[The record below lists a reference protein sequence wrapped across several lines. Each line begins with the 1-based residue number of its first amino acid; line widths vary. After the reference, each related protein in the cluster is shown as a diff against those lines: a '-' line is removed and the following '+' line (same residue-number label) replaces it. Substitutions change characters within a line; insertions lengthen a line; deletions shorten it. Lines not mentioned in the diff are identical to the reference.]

1 MMIDRCKNNCLL
13 ISHLHSFSRAFCF
26 RLIMFFVP
34 PLTVSVNIRCC
45 PLCPVQ
51 LHLGSS
57 ARIIVHHNVCILWT
71 KLGQYSC
78 STFSCAQSFTAR
90 TFPAATPESRSDVFC
105 NVVYLWV
112 CPLSLWPIE
121 LQPHSFNVLFFP
133 VSKVSRKT
141 QPETL
146 HHLIVKA
153 AVPWRCH
160 DGSGLIWCAL
170 WSQTSTALIVCCCYT
185 CASLFSFV
193 WLWIK
198 PHPLRKQDS
207 DFILTSYCQR
217 RCLDEARISEFVST
231 EHGSLVFGTAFCR
244 TAISRICLIAI
255 IKLHA
260 SLGQIHI
267 PQWGYCMFQLQ
278 MIQRSRRRR

>member
-26 RLIMFFVP
+26 RLIIFFVP

-153 AVPWRCH
+153 AVPWRFRTDLMCFVKSNVH
-160 DGSGLIWCAL
+160 STDCLLLLHLCQSLLLCLTLNKTTPTEEAGQWLHPYQLLSTPLSG
-170 WSQTSTALIVCCCYT
+170 
-185 CASLFSFV
+185 
-193 WLWIK
+193 
-198 PHPLRKQDS
+198 
-207 DFILTSYCQR
+207 
-217 RCLDEARISEFVST
+217 
-231 EHGSLVFGTAFCR
+231 
-244 TAISRICLIAI
+244 
-255 IKLHA
+255 
-260 SLGQIHI
+260 
-267 PQWGYCMFQLQ
+267 WG
-278 MIQRSRRRR
+278 